1 MDSHSKMSI
10 PTSEKEQ
17 NAKLMAE
24 LAREEA
30 RNAEAI
36 RMVKEKELQ
45 ALAAKDRAADS
56 QRRMQDMMVRYEE
69 MKQKLEW
76 TRLTLE
82 HTASQIN
89 QNDIKRA
96 QQIQATVSRLKEKA
110 EHCSGILK
118 RKRERDGLNAMSE
131 NQEDTDAFGA
141 DTGNSL
147 TEVEKKLFRMLS
159 QTTLSPQETLECKA
173 KYENEDSSAHDI
185 ASVSTQPSDL
195 PNDHAHDDSSLTDA
209 EKMLLLMCQN
219 EKSEKMEEKE
229 NLEDTSVNNNA
240 SMPEIKTNQPETS
253 KDTSADDLT
262 SETVASKL
270 VGEEKKELDH
280 EIGNKD
286 LNDDIKESD
295 SAVITVDALDTI
307 EYVEPKV
314 NTAVKEEGSVEA
326 EEFDLKEVTKDLKET
341 VTNIEAKCAGVRDEL
356 GQMAMSEQ
364 YMRTKQAQLLAKRKE
379 KEAEKAL
386 EAASIK
392 ELEAQQMRQKVA
404 NMMKLLEER
413 KNKLKQSEDVLD
425 KRANLVDKVN
435 KVLDSKL
442 RKADFVQKQRD
453 ECLAFDIKHKPSTE
467 KEHCNEIEPENIV
480 TSDDQEI
487 SNVEEA
493 QDPKKSDEECQLN
506 NQTSPT
512 TSEKV
517 ELTATENQ
525 NPPSLEANERNES
538 TDSQL

>member
-10 PTSEKEQ
+10 STSEKEQ

-118 RKRERDGLNAMSE
+118 RKRERDGLNAISE

-159 QTTLSPQETLECKA
+159 QTTLGTQDSLECTA
-173 KYENEDSSAHDI
+173 KNENEDSSIQDSSS
-185 ASVSTQPSDL
+185 ASTKPSDL
-195 PNDHAHDDSSLTDA
+195 PNDHANNDSSLTDA
-209 EKMLLLMCQN
+209 EKMLFLMCQK
-219 EKSEKMEEKE
+219 EKSEKMDEKE
-229 NLEDTSVNNNA
+229 NVEDNSANNNA
-240 SMPEIKTNQPETS
+240 SMPEMKLNQPETS
-253 KDTSADDLT
+253 KDTSADDLI
-262 SETVASKL
+262 SETMDNKL

-280 EIGNKD
+280 EEGNRD
-286 LNDDIKESD
+286 LNKDIKESD

-326 EEFDLKEVTKDLKET
+326 EDFDLKEVTKDLKET

-386 EAASIK
+386 EAASMK
-392 ELEAQQMRQKVA
+392 ELEAQKMREKVA

-425 KRANLVDKVN
+425 KRANLVNKVN

-453 ECLAFDIKHKPSTE
+453 ECLAFDLKHKPSTE
-467 KEHCNEIEPENIV
+467 KEHSDEIEPEKNE
-480 TSDDQEI
+480 TSDKQEI
-487 SNVEEA
+487 SKVEEN
-493 QDPKKSDEECQLN
+493 QDSKESDEECQLN
-506 NQTSPT
+506 NQNSLT

-517 ELTATENQ
+517 ELTVTGNQ
-525 NPPSLEANERNES
+525 ISPTLEANIASGS
-538 TDSQL
+538 TDS

>member
-1 MDSHSKMSI
+1 
-10 PTSEKEQ
+10 
-17 NAKLMAE
+17 
-24 LAREEA
+24 
-30 RNAEAI
+30 
-36 RMVKEKELQ
+36 MVKEKELQ

-118 RKRERDGLNAMSE
+118 RKRERDGLNAISE
-131 NQEDTDAFGA
+131 NQEDTDAFGL

-159 QTTLSPQETLECKA
+159 QTTLGTEETLECTA
-173 KYENEDSSAHDI
+173 KDENEDSSAQDI

-195 PNDHAHDDSSLTDA
+195 LNDHAHNDSSLTDA

-229 NLEDTSVNNNA
+229 NVEDVSANNNA
-240 SMPEIKTNQPETS
+240 SMPEMKTNQPETS

-270 VGEEKKELDH
+270 VGEEKKEFDH
-280 EIGNKD
+280 EEGNKD
-286 LNDDIKESD
+286 LNNDIKESD

-307 EYVEPKV
+307 EYVEPKL

-364 YMRTKQAQLLAKRKE
+364 YMRTKQAQLLAKRREKEATDALAVATEKE
-379 KEAEKAL
+379 KEAQE
-386 EAASIK
+386 
-392 ELEAQQMRQKVA
+392 MRRKVA

-413 KNKLKQSEDVLD
+413 RSKLKVTENVLE
-425 KRANLVDKVN
+425 KKANVVDKVN
-435 KVLDSKL
+435 KLFDSKL
-442 RKADFVQKQRD
+442 RRVDFIQKQRD
-453 ECLAFDIKHKPSTE
+453 EYLLFNQSLKDA
-467 KEHCNEIEPENIV
+467 EINALQEN
-480 TSDDQEI
+480 S
-487 SNVEEA
+487 S
-493 QDPKKSDEECQLN
+493 
-506 NQTSPT
+506 
-512 TSEKV
+512 SEKDTDV
-517 ELTATENQ
+517 EKVDESPKADKDDDTAE
-525 NPPSLEANERNES
+525 
-538 TDSQL
+538 

>member
-1 MDSHSKMSI
+1 MDSHAKMSV
-10 PTSEKEQ
+10 SANENEQ

-56 QRRMQDMMVRYEE
+56 QRRMQDMVVRYEE

-118 RKRERDGLNAMSE
+118 RKRERDGVNASTYIAE
-131 NQEDTDAFGA
+131 NQEDTDAFAA

-147 TEVEKKLFRMLS
+147 SEVEKKLLLLCQS
-159 QTTLSPQETLECKA
+159 QATANTEKTTD
-173 KYENEDSSAHDI
+173 ENNTSSAQDDFS
-185 ASVSTQPSDL
+185 ASTQPQDQ
-195 PNDHAHDDSSLTDA
+195 PIENAHEDSSLTDA
-209 EKMLLLMCQN
+209 EKMLLLMCQKQKSEQKEEN
-219 EKSEKMEEKE
+219 EKVE
-229 NLEDTSVNNNA
+229 NIVKDSDANGTDETFYDAQENVD
-240 SMPEIKTNQPETS
+240 IKTESNTPVAETKEVDHDKHLNQ
-253 KDTSADDLT
+253 DDR
-262 SETVASKL
+262 EPDV
-270 VGEEKKELDH
+270 
-280 EIGNKD
+280 
-286 LNDDIKESD
+286 
-295 SAVITVDALDTI
+295 AVITVDALETI
-307 EYVEPKV
+307 EVAEPKL
-314 NTAVKEEGSVEA
+314 NAPEKQENAADTAEI
-326 EEFDLKEVTKDLKET
+326 DLKEVTKDLKET

-379 KEAEKAL
+379 RDAEKAL
-386 EAASIK
+386 EAAARK
-392 ELEAQQMRQKVA
+392 ELEAEQMRQKVA

-413 KNKLKQSEDVLD
+413 KNKLKQTENVLEN
-425 KRANLVDKVN
+425 RANVVDKVN

-442 RKADFVQKQRD
+442 RKVDFVSKKRD
-453 ECLAFDIKHKPSTE
+453 ECLAFDIKHKTNLVSTE
-467 KEHCNEIEPENIV
+467 KENSQEIETVNEG
-480 TSDDQEI
+480 
-487 SNVEEA
+487 
-493 QDPKKSDEECQLN
+493 
-506 NQTSPT
+506 
-512 TSEKV
+512 KV
-517 ELTATENQ
+517 EDQNITENEGNQ
-525 NPPSLEANERNES
+525 EAKERNGDRSSNNNDAS
-538 TDSQL
+538 TTNINQDTVEKENQDSPKTETQPTMDSNESQL

>member
-1 MDSHSKMSI
+1 MDSHAKMNISA
-10 PTSEKEQ
+10 SEKEQ

-118 RKRERDGLNAMSE
+118 RKRERDGANASSYIAE
-131 NQEDTDAFGA
+131 NNEDVEQFGA

-147 TEVEKKLFRMLS
+147 TEVEKKLLLLCQSQASLSTNEANDEKQTSLS
-159 QTTLSPQETLECKA
+159 Q
-173 KYENEDSSAHDI
+173 NG
-185 ASVSTQPSDL
+185 VSTSGEQNLTSSHA
-195 PNDHAHDDSSLTDA
+195 NDDTSLTDA
-209 EKMLLLMCQN
+209 ERMLLVMCQK
-219 EKSEKMEEKE
+219 EKSENKMENENIVDNSATKMEETE
-229 NLEDTSVNNNA
+229 SSTALNSYETSEDTVVTKVEDCNVVTEAKN
-240 SMPEIKTNQPETS
+240 
-253 KDTSADDLT
+253 
-262 SETVASKL
+262 
-270 VGEEKKELDH
+270 LDH
-280 EIGNKD
+280 EQGNRN
-286 LNDDIKESD
+286 LSQDIKESET
-295 SAVITVDALDTI
+295 AVITVDALDTI
-307 EYVEPKV
+307 EVVEPKDSTNIKPEHNV
-314 NTAVKEEGSVEA
+314 DA

-386 EAASIK
+386 EAAAIK
-392 ELEAQQMRQKVA
+392 ELEAQKMREKVA

-413 KNKLKQSEDVLD
+413 KNKLKQTENVLD
-425 KRANLVDKVN
+425 KRANVVDKVN

-453 ECLAFDIKHKPSTE
+453 ECLAFDISHKNLISQTSDKIEVDDE
-467 KEHCNEIEPENIV
+467 KKAEDQSITQDE
-480 TSDDQEI
+480 DDQEPRKCDDETS
-487 SNVEEA
+487 SNDTNSSSTKINTR
-493 QDPKKSDEECQLN
+493 Q
-506 NQTSPT
+506 
-512 TSEKV
+512 
-517 ELTATENQ
+517 ENQ
-525 NPPSLEANERNES
+525 NES
-538 TDSQL
+538 NTEEETINDSMDSQL

>member
-1 MDSHSKMSI
+1 MDSHAKMNISA
-10 PTSEKEQ
+10 SEKEQ

-118 RKRERDGLNAMSE
+118 RKRERDGANASSYIAE
-131 NQEDTDAFGA
+131 NNEDAEQFGA

-147 TEVEKKLFRMLS
+147 TEVEKKLLLLCQS
-159 QTTLSPQETLECKA
+159 QTSLSTNETEDDNQTSLSPNDVCTSGEPNLP
-173 KYENEDSSAHDI
+173 
-185 ASVSTQPSDL
+185 STHAV
-195 PNDHAHDDSSLTDA
+195 NDDTSLTDA
-209 EKMLLLMCQN
+209 ERMLLVMCQK
-219 EKSEKMEEKE
+219 EKSENTMENE
-229 NLEDTSVNNNA
+229 NIVDNRATKIEETESSTASNSNETSEDTVVPKVEDCNVVT
-240 SMPEIKTNQPETS
+240 ES
-253 KDTSADDLT
+253 KN
-262 SETVASKL
+262 
-270 VGEEKKELDH
+270 LDH
-280 EIGNKD
+280 EHGNRN
-286 LNDDIKESD
+286 LSQDIKESET
-295 SAVITVDALDTI
+295 AVITVDALDTI
-307 EYVEPKV
+307 EVVEPKDSINIKHEHNV
-314 NTAVKEEGSVEA
+314 DA

-386 EAASIK
+386 EAAAIK
-392 ELEAQQMRQKVA
+392 ELEAQKMREKVA

-413 KNKLKQSEDVLD
+413 KNKLKQTENVLD
-425 KRANLVDKVN
+425 KRANVVDKVN

-453 ECLAFDIKHKPSTE
+453 ECLAFDISHKNLISTE
-467 KEHCNEIEPENIV
+467 KENSDKIEIEDEKKAEDQSI
-480 TSDDQEI
+480 TQDEDDQE
-487 SNVEEA
+487 
-493 QDPKKSDEECQLN
+493 PKKCADERSSNDTDSSLAKTNTQQE
-506 NQTSPT
+506 NQTKSN
-512 TSEKV
+512 
-517 ELTATENQ
+517 TEEETIKD
-525 NPPSLEANERNES
+525 SM
-538 TDSQL
+538 DSQL

>member
-1 MDSHSKMSI
+1 MDSHAKMNISA
-10 PTSEKEQ
+10 SEKEQ

-118 RKRERDGLNAMSE
+118 RKRERDGANASSYIAE
-131 NQEDTDAFGA
+131 NNEDAEQFGA

-147 TEVEKKLFRMLS
+147 TEVEKKLLLLCQS
-159 QTTLSPQETLECKA
+159 QTSLSTNETKD
-173 KYENEDSSAHDI
+173 ENQTSSSQNDI
-185 ASVSTQPSDL
+185 RTSDEENL
-195 PNDHAHDDSSLTDA
+195 TSSHAANDDTSLTDA
-209 EKMLLLMCQN
+209 ERMLLVMCQK
-219 EKSEKMEEKE
+219 EKSENKMENENIVDNIATKIEEKE
-229 NLEDTSVNNNA
+229 SSTAVNSNETSEDTVAPKVEDCNVV
-240 SMPEIKTNQPETS
+240 TET
-253 KDTSADDLT
+253 KN
-262 SETVASKL
+262 
-270 VGEEKKELDH
+270 LDH
-280 EIGNKD
+280 ELGNRN
-286 LNDDIKESD
+286 LSQDIKESET
-295 SAVITVDALDTI
+295 AVITVDALDTI
-307 EYVEPKV
+307 EVVEPNDSINIKHEHNV
-314 NTAVKEEGSVEA
+314 DV

-386 EAASIK
+386 EAAAIK
-392 ELEAQQMRQKVA
+392 ELEAQKMREKVA

-413 KNKLKQSEDVLD
+413 KNKLKQTENVLD
-425 KRANLVDKVN
+425 KRANVVDKVN

-453 ECLAFDIKHKPSTE
+453 ECLAFDISHKNLISTE
-467 KEHCNEIEPENIV
+467 KENSDQIEIENEKKDDDQSI
-480 TSDDQEI
+480 TQDEDDQE
-487 SNVEEA
+487 
-493 QDPKKSDEECQLN
+493 PKKCDDETSLN
-506 NQTSPT
+506 ETNSSSTKINIEQ
-512 TSEKV
+512 
-517 ELTATENQ
+517 ENQ
-525 NPPSLEANERNES
+525 NQSNAEEETLNDPI
-538 TDSQL
+538 DSQL

>member
-1 MDSHSKMSI
+1 MSI

-118 RKRERDGLNAMSE
+118 RKRERDGLNAISE

-173 KYENEDSSAHDI
+173 KYENEGSSAHDI
-185 ASVSTQPSDL
+185 ASVSTQPSDI
-195 PNDHAHDDSSLTDA
+195 PNDHAHNDSSLTDA

-229 NLEDTSVNNNA
+229 NVEDISVNNNA
-240 SMPEIKTNQPETS
+240 SMPQIKNNQPETS

-270 VGEEKKELDH
+270 VGEEKKEFDH
-280 EIGNKD
+280 EEGNKD
-286 LNDDIKESD
+286 LNNDIKESD

-314 NTAVKEEGSVEA
+314 NTAEKEEGSVEA

-453 ECLAFDIKHKPSTE
+453 ECLAFDIKHKPTTE
-467 KEHCNEIEPENIV
+467 KEHSNENEPENNE

-487 SNVEEA
+487 SKAEEE
-493 QDPKKSDEECQLN
+493 QDVKESDEECQLS
-506 NQTSPT
+506 NQNSST

-517 ELTATENQ
+517 ELTATEDQ
-525 NPPSLEANERNES
+525 NRPTLEANTTNES
-538 TDSQL
+538 NGSQL